1 MMRTP
6 EEKSSSVPDMTAALN
21 ESTPPSFISARHKRK
36 RDYEVSQAQVQDMT
50 KDLKNEMKD
59 LISGL
64 AETQNAQINTI
75 LTTLKEIHQT
85 TNLVQTTITHLSEE
99 NLELKTKIEKLET
112 QARKDKEQIILL
124 ENKVEGMQ
132 RTERKTNIE
141 IKNVPLKGD
150 ENKKD
155 LLLMVT
161 KLYKYLDLKLER
173 SDVKDIIKTRKPKTE
188 KSTLIVELNSTFA
201 KTDLLKAAKTH
212 NYKNKNNKLSAW
224 SLGLAADA
232 DTPIFI
238 SENLTP
244 LSSRLYFLARDFKSA
259 NKYKYCWT
267 SYGKV
272 YLRMDENT
280 PIITVLSE
288 AQLLQLPK
296 Q

>member
-6 EEKSSSVPDMTAALN
+6 EEKSSSVPDMMALDD
-21 ESTPPSFISARHKRK
+21 STPSNFISARHKRK
-36 RDYEVSQAQVQDMT
+36 RDNEVSQAQVQDMT
-50 KDLKNEMKD
+50 TDLKNEMKD
-59 LISGL
+59 LITGL
-64 AETQNAQINTI
+64 VETQNVQINTI

-99 NLELKTKIEKLET
+99 NMELKAKIDKLEVL
-112 QARKDKEQIILL
+112 AKKDKEQIVLL
-124 ENKVEGMQ
+124 ESKVEGMQ
-132 RTERKTNIE
+132 RMERKTNIE

-155 LLLMVT
+155 LLQLVS
-161 KLYKYLDLKLER
+161 KLYKYLDVKLER
-173 SDVKDIIKTRKPKTE
+173 TDVKDIIKTKKLKAER
-188 KSTLIVELNSTFA
+188 STLIVELNNTFA
-201 KTDLLKAAKTH
+201 KTDLLKAAKTY
-212 NYKNKNNKLSAW
+212 NYKNKNNKLNAW
-224 SLGLAADA
+224 SLGLAAHA

-272 YLRMDENT
+272 YLRMDDNT
-280 PIITVLSE
+280 PIITISSE